1 MLHVTEI
8 LCQLLTGKKIKEL
21 EIAFLPMK
29 TPEFN
34 TLEPMAAGNLTMC
47 FPFFLMC
54 IYLLPLYYMVTK
66 LSEEKESKAREGMK
80 MMLVT
85 ALVTGR

>member
-1 MLHVTEI
+1 M
-8 LCQLLTGKKIKEL
+8 LTGKKIKEL